1 MRVWSLWATHD
12 KHTHVHTHTHTHTH
26 TCTHTHTRIHTHT
39 HTRVRAHTHTNA
51 HTHTHAHTR
60 THTCARMHTQT
71 HAQTHTYTHARTHT
85 HTQMETRSL
94 IHLKHLRVVYT
105 GVQECAPSVTL
116 LCKLC
121 THSHTHNTLRHIDI
135 HKIRVCHVCHW
146 SVHRNVHCLVQK
158 SGTVFQ
164 WIRVRLHNSL
174 LIFNTKLVW
183 CLSPLLFPVTLRA
196 LLYNNWN
203 RVLWQQ

>member
-1 MRVWSLWATHD
+1 MCTHMCI
-12 KHTHVHTHTHTHTH
+12 HTHVHKS
-26 TCTHTHTRIHTHT
+26 
-39 HTRVRAHTHTNA
+39 
-51 HTHTHAHTR
+51 HTHAHTNVPTHTR
-60 THTCARMHTQT
+60 THTNARTHTHRAHTCVHTHVHKWHT
-71 HAQTHTYTHARTHT
+71 HANTNVHKHTRTHT